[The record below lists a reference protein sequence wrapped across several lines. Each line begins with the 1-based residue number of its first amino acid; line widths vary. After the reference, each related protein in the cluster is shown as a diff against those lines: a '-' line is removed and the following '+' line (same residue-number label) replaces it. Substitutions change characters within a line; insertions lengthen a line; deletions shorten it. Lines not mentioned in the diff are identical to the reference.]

1 MTNATSH
8 LVWLALWK
16 RTCSPKVE
24 WRTTLAQNV
33 VSHLVNQDTW
43 GAVWSLTLG
52 RKYTNFQNDSF
63 GLAEHL
69 KNAKG
74 ATSLQSQNQAFPN
87 ICSPTVERG
96 IITVK
101 SVGVHSAEQ
110 GIWKGT
116 CYLTV
121 VRSHTSAHYVIMHVP
136 TLYVI
141 TLKHISYKSQINLKT
156 RTFWSPKLEK
166 MNAMYCITLTFIFC
180 TIQCYVFSNIGWE
193 SLAMYQNRS

>member
-1 MTNATSH
+1 MNKCLWEMLSRQNNCKRFNKNIRQVKAWKVFELNIFQNLKKSIK
-8 LVWLALWK
+8 LALWK
-16 RTCSPKVE
+16 RTCSLIVD
-24 WRTTLAQNV
+24 WRSTLAQNV
-33 VSHLVNQDTW
+33 VIHLVNQDTW

-121 VRSHTSAHYVIMHVP
+121 VRRHTSAHNVIMHVP
-136 TLYVI
+136 TLYVREGVQ
-141 TLKHISYKSQINLKT
+141 KKS
-156 RTFWSPKLEK
+156 
-166 MNAMYCITLTFIFC
+166 IF
-180 TIQCYVFSNIGWE
+180 F
-193 SLAMYQNRS
+193 